1 MVSFIFKQLE
11 WIWEFGFCYKLHYN
25 PCLLLTT
32 RSSFNLYIFQ
42 WVRKDIYFVVK
53 NRILVNKGKIVKL
66 FAAKDIQK
74 IDGVWT
80 AKTLQ
85 MITTKNKK
93 LVHKSVFQLKNVR
106 YNSNVDD
113 SIFETEVM
121 QRGL

>member
-1 MVSFIFKQLE
+1 MQKVFNANVSSHQ
-11 WIWEFGFCYKLHYN
+11 
-25 PCLLLTT
+25 LLT
-32 RSSFNLYIFQ
+32 
-42 WVRKDIYFVVK
+42 
-53 NRILVNKGKIVKL
+53 
-66 FAAKDIQK
+66 
-74 IDGVWT
+74 
-80 AKTLQ
+80 KTKYELQ